1 MGISAAAVV
10 GSDASGSK
18 KPRVHRAFH
27 VTSLCCIV
35 ISAILFIAC
44 VAFLVALP
52 QLIEQNVRQLAN
64 LAEDSSFLEK
74 WLNPDY
80 EIKSHIWTYSVKNPD
95 EIMNGS
101 IPEVKATGPY
111 VFDQKHHRKIIERK
125 NGTIKYQPYKTYFF
139 NESESCDICFLGNH
153 VWVPNLVYQKFVEAA
168 SKPIM
173 RAAATAL
180 VSQTPFLEVDV
191 SELLYDGY
199 IDPFLDQV
207 CDIPFMGFVCETILD
222 LPERIGLFFKQNGT
236 SEGTY
241 LIDNGVSNSARNFGK
256 ILTFNDEKTVPSS
269 TWSSPLA
276 TAINGTD
283 GSIFHPYIEKD
294 ETLEVFVASLCRSI
308 YLVFEKEVEY
318 EGILAYRFVLPAE
331 VFNSSLPE
339 NKIFCNNNGK
349 SYFSEDKEECL
360 PAGLLDI
367 SRCEKGEP
375 TIVYSL
381 PNFLY
386 ADQKVKDGVRGVN
399 ESDRERDQIVVDIE
413 PRLGVILRAN
423 RTMQINVAMW
433 KGKGIQFP
441 VDLTQF
447 KSSIV
452 PVVTVYE
459 TVKVDEGT
467 LKLIQERLIKT
478 EKIATMSSYVGIVLA
493 LIFALLA
500 GIVLLFLTGKLEYLL
515 CREGSPFAGTDSVTP
530 LPNGKPKQG
539 IDLSEL

>member
-10 GSDASGSK
+10 GGKSTSAK
-18 KPRVHRAFH
+18 KPRRVHRAFH
-27 VTSLCCIV
+27 ATSLCCIV

-52 QLIEQNVRQLAN
+52 QLIEKNVRQLAN
-64 LAEDSSFLEK
+64 LAEDSAFLEK
-74 WLNPDY
+74 WLDPDY
-80 EIKSHIWTYSVKNPD
+80 EIKSHIWTYSVRNPD

-125 NGTIKYQPYKTYFF
+125 NGTIKYQAFKTYFF
-139 NESESCDICFLGNH
+139 NESDSCDICFLGNH

-168 SKPIM
+168 SKPAM
-173 RAAATAL
+173 KAAATAL

-191 SELLYDGY
+191 SELLFDGY

-222 LPERIGLFFKQNGT
+222 LPERIGFFFKQNGT

-256 ILTFNDEKTVPSS
+256 ILTFNDEKAIPSS

-276 TAINGTD
+276 TVINGTD
-283 GSIFHPYIEKD
+283 GSVFHPYIEKD
-294 ETLEVFVASLCRSI
+294 ERLEVFVPSLCRSI
-308 YLVFEKEVEY
+308 YLIFEKEVEY
-318 EGILAYRFVLPAE
+318 EGILAYRFVMPAE
-331 VFNSSLPE
+331 VLNSSLSE
-339 NKIFCNNNGK
+339 NRIFCNSNDK
-349 SYFSEDKEECL
+349 SYFSDDKEDCL

-367 SRCEKGEP
+367 SRCQKGEP
-375 TIVYSL
+375 TIVFSL
-381 PNFLY
+381 PNFLF
-386 ADQKVKDGVRGVN
+386 ADQKVKDSIRGVN
-399 ESDRERDQIVVDIE
+399 VSDATRDQVTVDIE

-423 RTMQINVAMW
+423 RASQINVAMW
-433 KGKGIQFP
+433 RGKGIQFP

-452 PVVTVYE
+452 PVVTTYE
-459 TVKVDEGT
+459 TATVDPET
-467 LKLIQERLIKT
+467 LQMIQERLIKT
-478 EKIATMSSYVGIVLA
+478 EKIATVSSYVGIALA

-500 GIVLLFLTGKLEYLL
+500 GVVLLYLTGKLEYLL
-515 CREGSPFAGTDSVTP
+515 CREMAPFASDSVSP
-530 LPNGKPKQG
+530 LPNGRSK
-539 IDLSEL
+539 DSEL